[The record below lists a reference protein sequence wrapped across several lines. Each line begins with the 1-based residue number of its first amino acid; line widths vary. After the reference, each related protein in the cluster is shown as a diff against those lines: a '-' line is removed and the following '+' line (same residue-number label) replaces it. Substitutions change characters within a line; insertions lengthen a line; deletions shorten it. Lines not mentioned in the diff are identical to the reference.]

1 MPDSKEN
8 LFEQYGFS
16 SSKSK
21 TEAPDF
27 GGFLAGTPV
36 REEAEPE
43 PDDAPVI
50 GEEYIA
56 PADAPVEET
65 DPDLNYMANMQNMF
79 KSLSLDTT
87 EEEEERVEAPAPEDV
102 PDPEPE
108 LSSFLFGTGN
118 EPPVKTSTNL
128 LTSEETPATAPGR
141 FTLKNPRKKKKGL
154 QLNPELMEQSKR

>member
-8 LFEQYGFS
+8 LFEQYGFDP
-16 SSKSK
+16 SKSK
-21 TEAPDF
+21 SDTPDF

-36 REEAEPE
+36 HVNTEPE
-43 PDDAPVI
+43 PEETPTI

-56 PADAPVEET
+56 PAGAPVEET
-65 DPDLNYMANMQNMF
+65 DPDLDYMANMQNMF

-87 EEEEERVEAPAPEDV
+87 EEEEAEQEEPVPEDI

-108 LSSFLFGTGN
+108 FSTFLFGNGN
-118 EPPVKTSTNL
+118 ELPVKTESSL
-128 LTSEETPATAPGR
+128 APSEPGPTPTTGR
-141 FTLKNPRKKKKGL
+141 FHLKGNRKKHKGL

>member
-36 REEAEPE
+36 HVEAEPE
-43 PDDAPVI
+43 PDEAPVI

-56 PADAPVEET
+56 PAGAPVEET
-65 DPDLNYMANMQNMF
+65 DPDLDYMANMQNMF

-87 EEEEERVEAPAPEDV
+87 EEEEEVDEKAPEDL

-108 LSSFLFGTGN
+108 LSSFLFGLGD
-118 EPPVKTSTNL
+118 EPPVKTSANL
-128 LTSEETPATAPGR
+128 LTSEETTAAAPGR
-141 FTLKNPRKKKKGL
+141 FNLKNSRKKKKGL